1 MSSLSE
7 SAILVRDALV
17 ARGLETP
24 MKENGV
30 SREEKKER
38 IEEHMRE
45 ILTLLSLDLMLL

>member
-30 SREEKKER
+30 SREEKKKSALKSICVR
-38 IEEHMRE
+38 
-45 ILTLLSLDLMLL
+45 S